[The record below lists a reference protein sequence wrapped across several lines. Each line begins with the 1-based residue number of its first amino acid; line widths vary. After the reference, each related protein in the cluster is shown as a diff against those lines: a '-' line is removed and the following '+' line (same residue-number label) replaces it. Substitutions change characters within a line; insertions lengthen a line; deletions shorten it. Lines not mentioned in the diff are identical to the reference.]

1 MKKSKYV
8 KKGPKDYKK
17 WIDEH
22 KDEIINIES
31 KKRTD
36 YVYEHMNHD
45 LNINKSKYEIYQ
57 LLYRN
62 KMIERKTKN
71 NSPVTSVCATYDN
84 KIQIKSEESSP
95 INNNN
100 NINNNLNLNHEPI
113 NNEPITISE
122 ITNYVINLTKS
133 DYNPEFLQSIV
144 KRYIELMNKLN
155 DDLEQLNIFKKEIKN
170 MF

>member
-1 MKKSKYV
+1 MEHQCEAIKKSKYV

-71 NSPVTSVCATYDN
+71 NSPV

-95 INNNN
+95 INSNN
-100 NINNNLNLNHEPI
+100 NIPSS
-113 NNEPITISE
+113 TS
-122 ITNYVINLTKS
+122 
-133 DYNPEFLQSIV
+133 
-144 KRYIELMNKLN
+144 
-155 DDLEQLNIFKKEIKN
+155 
-170 MF
+170 